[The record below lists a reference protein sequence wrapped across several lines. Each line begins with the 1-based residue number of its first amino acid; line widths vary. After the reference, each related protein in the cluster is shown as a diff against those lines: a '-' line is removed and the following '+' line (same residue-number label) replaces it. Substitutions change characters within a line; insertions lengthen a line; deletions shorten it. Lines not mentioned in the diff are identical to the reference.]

1 MVDRLNLQTISLGT
15 IPDAIL
21 QQIKLLI
28 QEGELKP
35 GDRLP
40 NERELSERFGVGR
53 SSVREAM
60 KALVALGLV
69 VRTREGTFVNPDPTK
84 LVWNS
89 LDTSTGL
96 TQSNIHEVFEARRLF
111 ELGMAALAA
120 ERASDEDIAEM
131 WNWAPQEVS
140 SLADFK
146 LTDTRFHA
154 AIAKAT
160 GNSFLTELYAHMQE
174 VLFRTH
180 QWFSALEKLDSKSMF
195 AQIGVSLKQHRVI
208 AQAIANRKPADA
220 QQAMYQHF
228 ASLEVSML
236 PDNTGSG
243 NSLDEEED

>member
-1 MVDRLNLQTISLGT
+1 MNLQTISLGT

-21 QQIKLLI
+21 QQIKQLI
-28 QEGELKP
+28 REGQLKP

-40 NERELSERFGVGR
+40 NERELGEKFGVGR

-89 LDTSTGL
+89 LDHHHGITRS
-96 TQSNIHEVFEARRLF
+96 SIREVFEARRLF
-111 ELGMAALAA
+111 ELGMAAMAA
-120 ERASDEDIAEM
+120 ERATPEDIEEI
-131 WNWAPQEVS
+131 WNWAPESVD
-140 SLADFK
+140 SLDAFK
-146 LTDTRFHA
+146 LTDIRFHS

-160 GNSFLTELYAHMQE
+160 GNTFLAELYTHMQE

-180 QWFSALEKLDSKSMF
+180 QWFHALELLDK
-195 AQIGVSLKQHRVI
+195 ASLFKQLSVNLQQHRVI
-208 AQAIANRKPADA
+208 AQAISDRQPEAA
-220 QQAMYQHF
+220 QQAIAEHF

-236 PDNTGSG
+236 PDAPAT
-243 NSLDEEED
+243 DETEEEEDENRK